1 MEKSL
6 SIKQDV
12 KFKRRKQV
20 RNLSSI
26 NLDQSKGNLK
36 NIKDKQHLLP
46 IIKSHQASFE
56 KPDKCLNVSMKNP
69 LFRNPDD
76 YYLKLNKMFEKK
88 LDEKVRTIPKTNEAV
103 LVQAHLEILKK
114 IIKIDYFGSVLEK
127 IHSKIAAFV
136 NQHTR
141 QDTSFTETSQENEL
155 NRLKDLIKEFEVSKK
170 SVDQK
175 LKKLSIENIDLLD
188 KIDKLEEENLLLKDY
203 KKNIKIIDG
212 VPDTMPILKELRT
225 KTTILDSLD
234 KKNKDLSKKEKMF
247 NILIRALKEKGMN
260 PRDIIHSF
268 NDRRSSTD
276 SMNLSRMSFCS
287 EVSRL
292 S

>member
-1 MEKSL
+1 MEKTL

-26 NLDQSKGNLK
+26 NLDQHKGNLQK
-36 NIKDKQHLLP
+36 NKDKQHHLP
-46 IIKSHQASFE
+46 IINSHQASFE
-56 KPDKCLNVSMKNP
+56 KSEKCLNVSMKNP
-69 LFRNPDD
+69 LFRNADD
-76 YYLKLNKMFEKK
+76 HYLKLNKMYEKK
-88 LDEKVRTIPKTNEAV
+88 LDEKIRTIPKNNEVV
-103 LVQAHLEILKK
+103 LIQAHLEILKK

-127 IHSKIAAFV
+127 IHLKIASFF
-136 NQHTR
+136 NQYTR
-141 QDTSFTETSQENEL
+141 QDTSFTETSQENEV
-155 NRLKDLIKEFEVSKK
+155 NRLKEIIKELELSKK

-260 PRDIIHSF
+260 ARDLIHSF